1 MQMSTIV
8 GPATD
13 NGGYYTP
20 RATTGT
26 GAEVRSIENPNVSI
40 HEWAAALATGV
51 SGPTGNGANYL
62 AVSPEAAMRVT
73 TVMACVNWLA
83 NQLCRVRFHV
93 FRPGKLGQVRV
104 YDHPAAMI
112 LRRRPNAFQLRGAFQ
127 QTIAANAFRT
137 GRGVAELVRRS
148 DGRVVEMFPLLPERL
163 SIEVRESQMR
173 YDYTLPTDAKG
184 GMAKVTYSSYDVI
197 DIPGLSF
204 DGVTTLNPIAYLRAK
219 LSESLRRDA
228 LSDNMTG
235 RGFQGG
241 FVLKHPNKQLSPQQQ
256 ETIGK
261 SFLGLFGGAANAGM
275 LPVLPEGIALE
286 QLPRMT
292 LEDAAWVES
301 AKLTQRDI
309 CVALNV
315 PPQAL
320 GIVDSKYN
328 NLELMT
334 QTALDN
340 CTDPWLVKFEEAFT
354 EALLTPEEMDAGWWI
369 EANRQGLLAM
379 DGTTRVT
386 MYRGYAEIGVMNP
399 DQIADRENL
408 PRLPEERG
416 TVYMQPVGLQPRPT
430 PEQAEKMLDAIITSK
445 ERTGGSG
452 TAGDGAGNGAGEEK
466 PAPKDQPAGKDD
478 IADDGEDNTEN
489 PAA

>member
-1 MQMSTIV
+1 MQTSTIV
-8 GPATD
+8 GPGTD
-13 NGGYYTP
+13 NGGYYAP
-20 RATTGT
+20 QQRGT
-26 GAEVRSIENPNVSI
+26 SPEVRSIENPSVSI
-40 HEWAAALATGV
+40 HEWADAIVGGL

-62 AVSPEAAMRVT
+62 TVSPEAAMRVT
-73 TVMACVNWLA
+73 TVMACTNWLA

-93 FRPGKLGQVRV
+93 FRPGPLGQVRV
-104 YDHPAAMI
+104 YDHPAAVL
-112 LRRRPNAFQLRGAFQ
+112 LRRKPNPFQQRGAFQ
-127 QTIAANAFRT
+127 QTLAANAFRT
-137 GRGVAELVRRS
+137 GRGVAELVRRA
-148 DGRVVEMFPLLPERL
+148 DGRAVEMFPLLPERL
-163 SIEVRESQMR
+163 AIATRDGEMLYE
-173 YDYTLPTDAKG
+173 YTMPSAG
-184 GMAKVTYSSYDVI
+184 NAQGSKVTYTSYDVI
-197 DIPGLSF
+197 DIPGMSF

-241 FVLKHPNKQLSPQQQ
+241 FVLKHPNKDLKPQQQ
-256 ETIGK
+256 EVIGR
-261 SFLGLFGGAANAGM
+261 SFIGLHGGAANAGT
-275 LPVLPEGIALE
+275 LPVLPEGMSLE

-340 CTDPWLVKFEEAFT
+340 CTDPWLIKFEEAFT
-354 EALLTPEEMDAGWWI
+354 DALLTPEEIAAGWWI

-379 DGTTRVT
+379 DGTTRVA

-408 PRLPEERG
+408 PRLPDGRG

-430 PEQAEKMLDAIITSK
+430 PEQAEKMLDAIIKSK
-445 ERTGGSG
+445 ERTGG
-452 TAGDGAGNGAGEEK
+452 DGGQGGSS
-466 PAPKDQPAGKDD
+466 PSTQPAEEDD
-478 IADDGEDNTEN
+478 TEDGSDDNGENGES
-489 PAA
+489 